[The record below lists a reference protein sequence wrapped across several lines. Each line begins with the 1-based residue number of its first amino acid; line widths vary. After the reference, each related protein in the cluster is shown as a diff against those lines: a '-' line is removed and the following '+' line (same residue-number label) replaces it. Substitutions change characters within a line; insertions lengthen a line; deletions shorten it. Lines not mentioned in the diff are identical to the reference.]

1 MTNLVIFLC
10 GFVFSIGLALSGMT
24 QPTKVVGFLDFV
36 GNWDPSLIM
45 VMAGAVFVYFVGQRI
60 TMMRDGPK
68 LVPGGFQL
76 PTRTA
81 DFDTSMIVGNALFGI
96 GWGLVG
102 FCPGPAITAS
112 VTGNPA
118 VLIFLVS
125 MAVGMYIYGA
135 IDTRLSSREP
145 DGGAGLH
152 EHAMLVALEEEEKR
166 HHLP

>member
-1 MTNLVIFLC
+1 MINLVIFLC
-10 GFVFSIGLALSGMT
+10 GFLFSIGLGLSGMT
-24 QPTKVVGFLDFV
+24 QPSKVIGFLDFV

-45 VMAGAVFVYFVGQRI
+45 VMAGAVFVYFVGQRL
-60 TMMRDGPK
+60 TMMRDGPA

-81 DFDTSMIVGNALFGI
+81 DFDKSMITGNILFGV

-102 FCPGPAITAS
+102 FCPGPAIAAS

-135 IDTRLSSREP
+135 IDTRFSTRQP
-145 DGGAGLH
+145 DGGAGLR
-152 EHAMLVALEEEEKR
+152 ERAMLVALEEENKLR
-166 HHLP
+166 GLP